1 MEFYGKV
8 FGWRFQKFAGP
19 MEYWSILTSSSGSTA
34 SGSPAEYGI
43 DGGLLK
49 RRDPAQ
55 PRVTTVDV
63 ADLDQSVA
71 TVLANG
77 GSIALPKMPVPEIG
91 WLAYCKDLDGHI
103 FGMMQSDSA
112 AK

>member
-55 PRVTTVDV
+55 PCVNTEVGAHARD
-63 ADLDQSVA
+63 AKRY
-71 TVLANG
+71 G
-77 GSIALPKMPVPEIG
+77 
-91 WLAYCKDLDGHI
+91 
-103 FGMMQSDSA
+103 DSFSEKFIQCDRIEWVGA
-112 AK
+112 I